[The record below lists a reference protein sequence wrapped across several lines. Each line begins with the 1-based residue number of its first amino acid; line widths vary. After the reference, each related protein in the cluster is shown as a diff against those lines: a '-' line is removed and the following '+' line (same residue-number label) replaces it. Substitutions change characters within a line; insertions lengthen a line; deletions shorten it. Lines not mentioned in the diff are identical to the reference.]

1 MTRDESTMT
10 IEELSTS
17 SHPSVWVVNSS
28 EETLDNGA
36 QADVFVVV
44 AYNGQSIPISVPK
57 SWLPINLA
65 ARMPKK
71 ALVEST
77 YFLEACYKKLI
88 TIVTPEY
95 AAELNARPSADSER
109 RRLKE
114 LEEAVHSASRAKG
127 INVEVVDL
135 VKGKGS
141 GKSFNVDNID
151 EKEAVTASQ
160 EEVPVAFRGL
170 VVKLNSM
177 SESDAINELRMR
189 GKMNEVS
196 AKYLVDNIQHANIK
210 AHIIKQLGG
219 GSE

>member
-17 SHPSVWVVNSS
+17 THPSVWVVNSS

-44 AYNGQSIPISVPK
+44 AYNGQSIPVSVPK
-57 SWLPINLA
+57 SWLPVNLA
-65 ARMPKK
+65 ARLPKK

-109 RRLKE
+109 KRLKE

-141 GKSFNVDNID
+141 AKSFNMDDID
-151 EKEAVTASQ
+151 EKATSAAT

-177 SESDAINELRMR
+177 SETDAVNELRMR
-189 GKMNEVS
+189 GKMNETS
-196 AKYLVDNIQHANIK
+196 ARYLVDNIQHANIK
-210 AHIIKQLGG
+210 AHIIKQLA
-219 GSE
+219 SE